1 MLHNARMAATKML
14 PKHFDLWQ
22 DSRFK
27 TARRNTDWH
36 FLVHL
41 QLNLMVKTQQSKSRA
56 LRHLLLWVAS
66 LSIAL
71 AGLALLERQNL
82 VRELTAQS
90 ATLHRLASQ
99 RADQHDAHLTS
110 LSGIFVAGGT
120 ERQDLLLDVAATIV
134 RFYPRIRS
142 VHVIPLDPARPGIE
156 TAPSL
161 TPESAELVRDMARR
175 STGALE
181 VQTVPDQPDH
191 YLVVKRSPNTN
202 DAQHALAIVV
212 DAAALVASDSDF
224 WDRTSVF
231 QRLTTPTGDVLVGG
245 FDGNEPGY
253 SKPLGSASQPLLLE
267 TAFRIDLA
275 DVLPISKVLVLSI
288 VVTGVFGLVL
298 MITAQN
304 RRTREAEGRA
314 TLSAQETRLAHASR
328 VNAMGEMA
336 SGMAHELAQPLTAI
350 LSQAQAGRHLA
361 KRGDVERLST
371 VLDDTVSQAQRAA
384 DILDRLRRWSKP
396 NRAPSKAS
404 SLNKTAQSVAQLLA
418 LEAKSLGATLTLEL
432 PDEPVFIDADPVELE
447 QVVFNLVRNALDA
460 SDQAQVT
467 IKVREDDG
475 TAILEVSDSGPGIPA
490 DLKPRIF
497 EPFVTGK
504 PNGTGLGLALCQR
517 LVEEMDGDIAL
528 LPDKPET
535 TFRLSFAQVI
545 AQGDT

>member
-1 MLHNARMAATKML
+1 
-14 PKHFDLWQ
+14 
-22 DSRFK
+22 
-27 TARRNTDWH
+27 
-36 FLVHL
+36 
-41 QLNLMVKTQQSKSRA
+41 MVKTQQSKSRA
-56 LRHLLLWVAS
+56 LLHFLLWVAS
-66 LSIAL
+66 MSIAL
-71 AGLALLERQNL
+71 AGLALLERQHL

-90 ATLHRLASQ
+90 SILHRLASQ

-120 ERQDLLLDVAATIV
+120 ERQDLLLDVSATIL

-142 VHVIPLDPARPGIE
+142 VHVIPLDAERPGIE
-156 TAPSL
+156 T
-161 TPESAELVRDMARR
+161 TPNLERESAALVRDMARR

-224 WDRTSVF
+224 WDRPSVF

-245 FDGNEPGY
+245 LDGNEAGY

-267 TAFRIDLA
+267 TALRIDLA
-275 DVLPISKVLVLSI
+275 NLLPVGKVLVVTL
-288 VVTGVFGLVL
+288 VVTGLLGLGL
-298 MITAQN
+298 IITGQN

-314 TLSAQETRLAHASR
+314 TLSGQETRLAHASR

-361 KRGDVERLST
+361 KRGDVERLGN

-384 DILDRLRRWSKP
+384 NILDRLRRWSKP
-396 NRAPSKAS
+396 NRAPSTTS

-418 LEAKSLGATLTLEL
+418 LEAKTLGATLTLEL
-432 PDEPVFIDADPVELE
+432 PDDPVCIAADPVELE

-460 SDQAQVT
+460 SDQARVM
-467 IKVREDDG
+467 IKVGKDDG
-475 TAILEVSDSGPGIPA
+475 EAILEVSDSGPGIPA

-517 LVEEMDGDIAL
+517 LVEGMDGDIAL
-528 LPDKPET
+528 LPDTPKT
-535 TFRLSFAQVI
+535 TFRLSFPNVAAQDPV
-545 AQGDT
+545 